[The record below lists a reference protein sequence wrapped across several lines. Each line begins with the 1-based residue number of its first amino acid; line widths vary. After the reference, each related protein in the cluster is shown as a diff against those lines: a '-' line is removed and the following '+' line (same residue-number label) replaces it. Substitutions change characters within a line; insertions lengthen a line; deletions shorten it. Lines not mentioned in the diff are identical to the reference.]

1 MDMRNMLVELQAAG
15 RKTEMAF
22 LSLGDIFPELMTVR
36 KNKDSDALSEK
47 INFLSNECSN
57 FSSASDNFWTGR
69 ETVYEPMLE
78 KLNEKISMLSD
89 LNKDVQ
95 VIKDCSEEMELLS
108 LNAMVISIKSGAKGR
123 AFSSITESLKKL
135 SSSMIENSSRLVEE
149 ENSLLRNIQSLEDI
163 ISELSHSQKKALDS
177 CKTGYSSMQEV
188 LQSIEEP
195 IPEIKKNAEEV
206 WSFISKDM
214 ETIQMQD
221 IIKQS
226 ADQVVLCLREFKDYA
241 SLSETNTE
249 RKRDIL
255 TFDLQLCRIALQI
268 LEDIS
273 AKLKDCTGIFR
284 TDWDKVLE
292 ILDTVEKKRQGYV
305 DSFMAGGSGDS
316 SISARF
322 ETILSGVQGIIDEFF
337 KYLNTQKSLAR
348 ACKLIKTKSRD
359 ISLVFTNLLPV
370 INSLQHVRV
379 LQKIEIAK
387 NDAISSVRNSANDM
401 DSFIG
406 RSKETIEA
414 MSDLLSDF
422 LVESDKLLSDFV
434 NEITETGELAEKL
447 KVVVSDF
454 FSDLKEAQVEIGRAL
469 KNFSV
474 FPSGFG
480 EKCESVR
487 KHLSSLITASDIYS
501 GLAASLRNE
510 IESLSALQRQEIEMA
525 GLPSWDLKDDA
536 FKSIID
542 KFTITL
548 HKQYAGNITG
558 ISVESG
564 MGSGEVT
571 FF

>member
-1 MDMRNMLVELQAAG
+1 M
-15 RKTEMAF
+15 
-22 LSLGDIFPELMTVR
+22 
-36 KNKDSDALSEK
+36 
-47 INFLSNECSN
+47 
-57 FSSASDNFWTGR
+57 
-69 ETVYEPMLE
+69 Y
-78 KLNEKISMLSD
+78 
-89 LNKDVQ
+89 
-95 VIKDCSEEMELLS
+95 
-108 LNAMVISIKSGAKGR
+108 
-123 AFSSITESLKKL
+123 LKYYDDP
-135 SSSMIENSSRLVEE
+135 SRDEYLP
-149 ENSLLRNIQSLEDI
+149 LLRRSL
-163 ISELSHSQKKALDS
+163 
-177 CKTGYSSMQEV
+177 
-188 LQSIEEP
+188 
-195 IPEIKKNAEEV
+195 
-206 WSFISKDM
+206 
-214 ETIQMQD
+214 
-221 IIKQS
+221 
-226 ADQVVLCLREFKDYA
+226 
-241 SLSETNTE
+241 
-249 RKRDIL
+249 
-255 TFDLQLCRIALQI
+255 
-268 LEDIS
+268 
-273 AKLKDCTGIFR
+273 
-284 TDWDKVLE
+284 
-292 ILDTVEKKRQGYV
+292 V
-305 DSFMAGGSGDS
+305 DDS
-316 SISARF
+316 SVRES
-322 ETILSGVQGIIDEFF
+322 VQGIIDEFF

-480 EKCESVR
+480 EKCEAVR